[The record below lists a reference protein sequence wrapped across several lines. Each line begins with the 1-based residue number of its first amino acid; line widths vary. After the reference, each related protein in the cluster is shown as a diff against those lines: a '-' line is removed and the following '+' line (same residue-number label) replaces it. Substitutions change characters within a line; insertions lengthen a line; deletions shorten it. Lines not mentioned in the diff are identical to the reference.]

1 MNKSSSYRKTGLKA
15 LTTCIAL
22 AIASTSAL
30 AETERKV
37 ELGSAQFADE
47 FYDKSIQMY
56 SDDTVSN
63 IGREQWIDKR
73 FPITPSDVKQ
83 YIQKSSQLEKSFK
96 TNLDTK
102 LIKRSLAIDPENP
115 QSFPEIIVANGFDS
129 IVTFWDASGKPWPVE
144 YFGNGN
150 KNQFT
155 VLQPQ
160 DISSKN
166 MITISSSKNFSRTTL
181 TVKFLNETSPLVI
194 QLATSDI
201 KGSDEADGIVSIRL
215 QKRGPMATEIDPVII
230 DKSSRESVATSN
242 IMLKFLD
249 NLPPKKAVLVN
260 LPDSSNELKVWSYN
274 DEVFIRTKHNLIWPP
289 AQSVQNGEGE
299 VKVYKTTVS
308 PMIRL
313 SMKYTGQSKNYKVV
327 SYGR

>member
-1 MNKSSSYRKTGLKA
+1 MNESASYRKICLKPLVA
-15 LTTCIAL
+15 CIAL
-22 AIASTSAL
+22 AVASTSVIA
-30 AETERKV
+30 V
-37 ELGSAQFADE
+37 EMDLNPDQFADE

-56 SDDTVSN
+56 SDETISN
-63 IGREQWIDKR
+63 TGKGQWIDKR
-73 FPITPSDVKQ
+73 FPITPNDVKQ
-83 YIQKSSQLEKSFK
+83 YIEKSSQLEKSFK

-102 LIKRSLAIDPENP
+102 LIKRSIAIDPENP
-115 QSFPEIIVANGFDS
+115 QGFPEVVVATGFDS

-155 VLQPQ
+155 VLQPE
-160 DISSKN
+160 DITSKN
-166 MITISSSKNFSRTTL
+166 MLTISSSKNFSRTTL

-201 KGSDEADGIVSIRL
+201 KGSDEADGIVSMRL
-215 QKRGPMATEIDPVII
+215 QKRGPMATEIDPIII
-230 DKSSRESVATSN
+230 DKSSRESVETSN
-242 IMLKFLD
+242 VMLKFLD
-249 NLPPKKAVLVN
+249 NLPPKDATPVN
-260 LPDSSNELKVWSYN
+260 IPDSGSELKVWSYA
-274 DEVFIRTKHNLIWPP
+274 DEIFIRTKHNLIWPP

-308 PMIRL
+308 PLIRL